1 MKVETILSN
10 KDCISNTRKR
20 TDYVPGLTPTQR
32 RAAEEYQKT
41 QAQAGTSGR
50 DKGRKGKPATKFRP
64 KSAIT
69 DELTAKMGAAVQ
81 VKCTSTKHQ
90 RPNKQKKQSN
100 DVSNLW
106 GPIAN

>member
-1 MKVETILSN
+1 MIQIIKSQQTN

-50 DKGRKGKPATKFRP
+50 DMGGKGKPATKFRP

-90 RPNKQKKQSN
+90 RRAPRC
-100 DVSNLW
+100 DAELRCHH
-106 GPIAN
+106 A